1 MISTQRAIPQF
12 FMVIAYKYSP
22 HFQTTQLISYLP
34 TPPIISAKSLGD
46 SKIPGHPK
54 RTTRSGVFNGWK
66 YVSKS
71 SSLLAAF
78 TLWPAHKLC
87 LIWISGYVT
96 AYLFFLASYG
106 TTIAQ
111 AFRLAHTSA
120 LCTSQSFSASR
131 IQKVILLTLQK
142 LKLKREQALPEN
154 LLTTVKKCKP
164 RINQRKLLEISGISL
179 AFAIVCLNMNS
190 TPARNQRHFSSALS
204 RQAQMWVIVYLT
216 LLAVYLQ
223 HVP

>member
-1 MISTQRAIPQF
+1 MKCSF
-12 FMVIAYKYSP
+12 DKYTKGDTTIFHGDCLEVLP

-96 AYLFFLASYG
+96 A
-106 TTIAQ
+106 
-111 AFRLAHTSA
+111 
-120 LCTSQSFSASR
+120 
-131 IQKVILLTLQK
+131 
-142 LKLKREQALPEN
+142 
-154 LLTTVKKCKP
+154 
-164 RINQRKLLEISGISL
+164 
-179 AFAIVCLNMNS
+179 
-190 TPARNQRHFSSALS
+190 
-204 RQAQMWVIVYLT
+204 
-216 LLAVYLQ
+216 
-223 HVP
+223 

>member
-1 MISTQRAIPQF
+1 
-12 FMVIAYKYSP
+12 MVIAYKYSP

-78 TLWPAHKLC
+78 TLW
-87 LIWISGYVT
+87 
-96 AYLFFLASYG
+96 
-106 TTIAQ
+106 
-111 AFRLAHTSA
+111 LAHTSA

-142 LKLKREQALPEN
+142 LKLKREQALSEN
-154 LLTTVKKCKP
+154 LLTTVKKCQH

-190 TPARNQRHFSSALS
+190 TPARNQRHF
-204 RQAQMWVIVYLT
+204 
-216 LLAVYLQ
+216 
-223 HVP
+223 

>member
-1 MISTQRAIPQF
+1 
-12 FMVIAYKYSP
+12 MVIAQKYSP

-87 LIWISGYVT
+87 LIWISRIVWHYDSSGVQARTYFGSL
-96 AYLFFLASYG
+96 YEPILFCVKNPKSY
-106 TTIAQ
+106 TFNAT
-111 AFRLAHTSA
+111 
-120 LCTSQSFSASR
+120 
-131 IQKVILLTLQK
+131 
-142 LKLKREQALPEN
+142 
-154 LLTTVKKCKP
+154 
-164 RINQRKLLEISGISL
+164 EIEVETRTG
-179 AFAIVCLNMNS
+179 A
-190 TPARNQRHFSSALS
+190 
-204 RQAQMWVIVYLT
+204 
-216 LLAVYLQ
+216 
-223 HVP
+223 